1 MEQVSQWEKAYTHG
15 GDVYR
20 NEKIRMDFSIN
31 INPLGMPDFIKQ
43 AAMDGVEES
52 TRYPDSRCRRL
63 RRLAAGFYG
72 VQEETLVFG
81 NGAAELI
88 FGIVRAVSP
97 RRAVLTAPSF
107 TEYEAALSSVGAEVL
122 FFPLKEEEEEKEKKR
137 EGEKE
142 RERKKKKGRNSL
154 MKHKVYIDGQA
165 GTTGLQLRQ
174 KLQNHKDVEILLISE
189 ELRKDEAERKRLMNE
204 AEVVF
209 LCLPDDAAREAVKLV
224 ENPNTCIIDASTAH
238 RTDPDWVYGF
248 PELSPLH
255 KEKIRHAKR
264 IANPGCHATGFI
276 AAVYPLI
283 RLGIIGTD
291 YPLTAHSLT
300 GYSGGGKAMIAE
312 YEAENRSPLFDS
324 PRQYGLGQQ
333 HKHLPEMQYVTGIDT
348 PPVFCPI
355 VVDYYSG
362 MATCIPLIASLF
374 KKKVT
379 KDELL
384 ALLTEYYK
392 DAKLISVGTEETN
405 FLASNPLSDTNE
417 LKLYV
422 EGNDERMTLI
432 SVFDNLGKGAS
443 GAAVENMNLVLGLDE
458 TTGLL

>member
-1 MEQVSQWEKAYTHG
+1 
-15 GDVYR
+15 
-20 NEKIRMDFSIN
+20 
-31 INPLGMPDFIKQ
+31 
-43 AAMDGVEES
+43 
-52 TRYPDSRCRRL
+52 
-63 RRLAAGFYG
+63 
-72 VQEETLVFG
+72 
-81 NGAAELI
+81 
-88 FGIVRAVSP
+88 
-97 RRAVLTAPSF
+97 
-107 TEYEAALSSVGAEVL
+107 
-122 FFPLKEEEEEKEKKR
+122 
-137 EGEKE
+137 
-142 RERKKKKGRNSL
+142 

-209 LCLPDDAAREAVKLV
+209 LCLPDDVAREAVKLV

-312 YEAENRSPLFDS
+312 YEAENRSLLFDS

-392 DAKLISVGTEETN
+392 DAKLISVDTEETN

>member
-1 MEQVSQWEKAYTHG
+1 
-15 GDVYR
+15 
-20 NEKIRMDFSIN
+20 
-31 INPLGMPDFIKQ
+31 
-43 AAMDGVEES
+43 
-52 TRYPDSRCRRL
+52 
-63 RRLAAGFYG
+63 
-72 VQEETLVFG
+72 
-81 NGAAELI
+81 
-88 FGIVRAVSP
+88 
-97 RRAVLTAPSF
+97 
-107 TEYEAALSSVGAEVL
+107 
-122 FFPLKEEEEEKEKKR
+122 
-137 EGEKE
+137 
-142 RERKKKKGRNSL
+142 

-312 YEAENRSPLFDS
+312 YEAENRSPCSTAPDS
-324 PRQYGLGQQ
+324 
-333 HKHLPEMQYVTGIDT
+333 T
-348 PPVFCPI
+348 
-355 VVDYYSG
+355 
-362 MATCIPLIASLF
+362 
-374 KKKVT
+374 
-379 KDELL
+379 
-384 ALLTEYYK
+384 
-392 DAKLISVGTEETN
+392 VGT
-405 FLASNPLSDTNE
+405 
-417 LKLYV
+417 
-422 EGNDERMTLI
+422 
-432 SVFDNLGKGAS
+432 
-443 GAAVENMNLVLGLDE
+443 AA
-458 TTGLL
+458 

>member
-1 MEQVSQWEKAYTHG
+1 
-15 GDVYR
+15 
-20 NEKIRMDFSIN
+20 
-31 INPLGMPDFIKQ
+31 
-43 AAMDGVEES
+43 
-52 TRYPDSRCRRL
+52 
-63 RRLAAGFYG
+63 
-72 VQEETLVFG
+72 
-81 NGAAELI
+81 
-88 FGIVRAVSP
+88 
-97 RRAVLTAPSF
+97 
-107 TEYEAALSSVGAEVL
+107 
-122 FFPLKEEEEEKEKKR
+122 
-137 EGEKE
+137 
-142 RERKKKKGRNSL
+142 

-333 HKHLPEMQYVTGIDT
+333 HKHLPEMAAITGLET
-348 PPVFCPI
+348 APNFVPV
-355 VVDYYSG
+355 VADYYAG
-362 MATCIPLIASLF
+362 METMIPLDLTALGVSALQAAAA
-374 KKKVT
+374 
-379 KDELL
+379 L
-384 ALLTEYYK
+384 AEYYAGQPMIKVHPLCEGTDGGFLAANKLAGK
-392 DAKLISVGTEETN
+392 DTLEIFCLANPAGTQMQLIS
-405 FLASNPLSDTNE
+405 L
-417 LKLYV
+417 
-422 EGNDERMTLI
+422 
-432 SVFDNLGKGAS
+432 FDNLGKGSS
-443 GAAVENMNLVLGLDE
+443 GAAVQCMNLMLGIEE
-458 TTGLL
+458 TKGLAR